1 VVGELRES
9 SINYLKRHRDLRQAD
24 ILLAQGISEDDL
36 LLPENEKVRRI
47 RRMIREVGTEYHY
60 LKSFIRFEEPR
71 RGILVGY
78 ASPKHRIK
86 QMLADH
92 FAHRF
97 PGNLIVVGDER
108 SFCLSLLSERGRL
121 RVEVKGSIKVLR
133 RELGCGG
140 REDEGSVLWESYYFS
155 QYEPRR
161 RNLGMFKRRMPERYR
176 REVKLKLKSTPGNVT
191 LDDFLKNKEEECS
204 GDKDISYGLL

>member
-1 VVGELRES
+1 LRES

-24 ILLAQGISEDDL
+24 ILLARGISEDDL

-140 REDEGSVLWESYYFS
+140 RMRGV
-155 QYEPRR
+155 
-161 RNLGMFKRRMPERYR
+161 
-176 REVKLKLKSTPGNVT
+176 
-191 LDDFLKNKEEECS
+191 CS
-204 GDKDISYGLL
+204 GSLTTLASTNPGEEIWGCSKGGCLRGTEERSN